1 MKRQARHGFTLV
13 ETLAAFT
20 ILSLVLIQLFGG
32 LSLSARG
39 DMRASFE
46 EAAVRDA
53 QSLLARLGHD
63 LALSDGRTEG
73 RTEDGL
79 TWSMI
84 ITSRPSSDD
93 RARPAFWVELT
104 VRDVSHAL
112 ALTTLKIAPRTSER
126 P

>member
-1 MKRQARHGFTLV
+1 MKRRAESGFTLV

-32 LSLSARG
+32 LSLSVRG
-39 DMRASFE
+39 DLRASFE
-46 EAAVRDA
+46 ETAVRSA
-53 QSLLARLGHD
+53 RSLLGRLGHD
-63 LALSDGRTEG
+63 LALAEGRTEG